1 MGERTV
7 STEVTA
13 NTTITT
19 TAETVVATLSGIS
32 TSGPGRTIRLKGQ
45 AKITTGGSTTALNL
59 RIRRD
64 SLTGTV
70 VDESNI
76 VQIEAAAG
84 STEDHDIAAE
94 DIPSGEVFN
103 ATYVLTV
110 QGTGSAADNTCLYAY
125 LEAQTD

>member
-1 MGERTV
+1 MAQNTV

-19 TAETVVATLSGIS
+19 TAETVVATLSGVS
-32 TSGPGRTIRLKGQ
+32 TSGPGRKIQLKGE
-45 AKITTGGSTTALNL
+45 AKITTGASTTALNL

-84 STEDHDIAAE
+84 STEDHDISCE
-94 DIPSGEVFN
+94 DIPAGEIFN

-110 QGTGSAADNTCLYAY
+110 QGTASSADNTCVYAY
-125 LEAQTD
+125 LEATTS